1 MISYKYLAFQV
12 ENQRYVEYNKA
23 VSCLC
28 YCALL
33 YIYFTFRLT
42 ALTHAKSYKIQKM
55 SILHILSK
63 KPLTSVG
70 VKLCIN
76 TQIL

>member
-1 MISYKYLAFQV
+1 MPLL
-12 ENQRYVEYNKA
+12 
-23 VSCLC
+23 LC
-28 YCALL
+28 PAIYIYI